1 MMQGGTYAYTETV
14 EDNSLQVRTW
24 SLARTVKFISIIDII
39 FMGINLINFTS
50 VPQEEVFNG
59 YEIILIF
66 LVLLPV
72 SGFIGAMKYNKILLG
87 FYIFFNVLEILSNIY
102 QASNAYKF
110 NNGTSL
116 ILLNILATLIDL
128 WIIELVIKLIKNIRM
143 LSNDQM
149 NIISNNWQPNQNT
162 VWVFY

>member
-1 MMQGGTYAYTETV
+1 MQGGTYAYTETV

-149 NIISNNWQPNQNT
+149 NIITNNNWQPNQNT

>member
-1 MMQGGTYAYTETV
+1 MQGGTYAYTETV

-87 FYIFFNVLEILSNIY
+87 FYIFFNVLFSP
-102 QASNAYKF
+102 
-110 NNGTSL
+110 
-116 ILLNILATLIDL
+116 
-128 WIIELVIKLIKNIRM
+128 
-143 LSNDQM
+143 
-149 NIISNNWQPNQNT
+149 ISSK
-162 VWVFY
+162 

>member
-1 MMQGGTYAYTETV
+1 MYY
-14 EDNSLQVRTW
+14 SLQ
-24 SLARTVKFISIIDII
+24 
-39 FMGINLINFTS
+39 
-50 VPQEEVFNG
+50 
-59 YEIILIF
+59 
-66 LVLLPV
+66 
-72 SGFIGAMKYNKILLG
+72 
-87 FYIFFNVLEILSNIY
+87 Y

-110 NNGTSL
+110 NISTSL

-149 NIISNNWQPNQNT
+149 NIITNNNWQPNQNT

>member
-1 MMQGGTYAYTETV
+1 MQGGTYAYTETV